1 MSRCTRNLAYGYF
14 KRVLVHFLL
23 TPNLNFGLRQVESA
37 IFQALPQLPS
47 PLGTFVYTQVM
58 PLALLC
64 SGFHEPLY

>member
-1 MSRCTRNLAYGYF
+1 VHKESRSWLFQESFGTFSADT
-14 KRVLVHFLL
+14 KSQ
-23 TPNLNFGLRQVESA
+23 FGLRQVESP